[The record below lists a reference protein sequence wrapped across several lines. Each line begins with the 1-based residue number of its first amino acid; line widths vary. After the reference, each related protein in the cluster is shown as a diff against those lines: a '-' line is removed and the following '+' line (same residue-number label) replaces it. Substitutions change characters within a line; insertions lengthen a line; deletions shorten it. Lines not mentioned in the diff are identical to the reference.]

1 MKYIIASIATLW
13 LISSLAAT
21 VSLAQGQ
28 GQRSV
33 ETERRGSRIYD
44 SASLE
49 EIDGEVLSVNQINSR
64 RGQGYGVHLLLKTAE
79 ETIEIRLGPKWY
91 LEEQNFSFEPGD
103 RIEVKGSRITFS
115 GIPSFIAAEVK
126 KADRV
131 LRLRDPNGIPMWS
144 RRQRFN
150 K

>member
-1 MKYIIASIATLW
+1 M
-13 LISSLAAT
+13 
-21 VSLAQGQ
+21 
-28 GQRSV
+28 
-33 ETERRGSRIYD
+33 
-44 SASLE
+44 
-49 EIDGEVLSVNQINSR
+49 NSR
-64 RGQGYGVHLLLKTAE
+64 RGQGYGVHLLVKTAE
-79 ETIEIRLGPKWY
+79 KTIEIHLGPEWY

-115 GIPSFIAAEVK
+115 GIPSLIAAEVK

-131 LRLRDPNGIPMWS
+131 LRLRDPNGIPMWR